1 MTVMRETNA
10 RVFSTELN
18 TASFEIKSD
27 EEMKPSY
34 QLSKLGL
41 KINRVLIVGV
51 LTEKENVGTEDE
63 PMWRARLQD
72 VPGGTVFINVGRYQA
87 DAANSIRDID
97 TPSLVAVIG
106 KVKSYTNEEMR
117 TFVSVRPERIFQVPE
132 ETRRLWML
140 DTAKG
145 TWQRLVALKKAQ
157 NLDAPTV
164 EAVEAL
170 GIPHTAAENLC
181 MAIDQ
186 YGFADSTP
194 FLKAV
199 ESCLRSLLP
208 DRNID
213 FGLPGDI
220 VEEPEE
226 MTMEPSSD
234 EPAAEAPKEGTS
246 DNYDKEELILR
257 LLKELDSGKGA
268 PRDELESRCAE
279 EGISSMELEEL
290 IEGLLDKGLAYEPNL
305 KYIKRIDD

>member
-1 MTVMRETNA
+1 
-10 RVFSTELN
+10 
-18 TASFEIKSD
+18 
-27 EEMKPSY
+27 MKPSY

-63 PMWRARLQD
+63 PMWKARLQD
-72 VPGGTVFINVGRYQA
+72 VPGGTVFINVGRYQP

-140 DTAKG
+140 DAAKG
-145 TWQRLVALKKAQ
+145 TWDRLVAMRKAQ
-157 NLDAPTV
+157 QLEDPTV

-170 GIPHTAAENLC
+170 GISRTAAEGVC

-186 YGFADSTP
+186 YGTCESTP

-213 FGLPGDI
+213 FGLPGDV
-220 VEEPEE
+220 VEDPEE
-226 MTMEPSSD
+226 VSMEPSAD
-234 EPAAEAPKEGTS
+234 VPETAGPAPAQAPAG
-246 DNYDKEELILR
+246 NYDKEELILG
-257 LLKELDSGKGA
+257 LLKSLDTGKGA
-268 PRDELESRCAE
+268 PRDELESRCQE